1 MGVLIIA
8 EAGVNHNGDMKL
20 AKRLIEEAKKAGA
33 DIVKFQTFVPERE
46 VSKYAQKASYQ
57 KETTG
62 EAGSQLE
69 MIKKLQLSE
78 ENFIE
83 LKRYCEKL
91 SIQFLSTPSDLES
104 LEFLKELDMPFWKIP
119 SNEITDL
126 PYLIEIAKTNKPVI
140 LSTGMSTM
148 EEIQQAVQVLNTNGS
163 GEISLLH
170 CTTEYPAPLEE
181 VNLRAMNTLKE
192 AFQCKVGYSDHTLG
206 IHVPIAAAALGAVII
221 EKHFTLDS
229 GMEGPDHRAS
239 LEPDQLK
246 QMVEAIRKIEPAL
259 GDGIKRVTSSEAG
272 NIIVARKSIVAD
284 KEIKKGETFT
294 EENLTTKRPGNGIS
308 PMRWEEILGQKAK
321 RDFQEDEMIE
331 I

>member
-8 EAGVNHNGDMKL
+8 EAGVNHNGDMNL
-20 AKRLIEEAKKAGA
+20 AKRLIEEAKRAGA

-46 VSKYAQKASYQ
+46 VSKYAQKADYQ

-62 EAGSQLE
+62 GAGSQLE

-83 LKRYCEKL
+83 LKEYCEKL

-104 LEFLKELDMPFWKIP
+104 LEFLKKMDMPFFKIP

-126 PYLIEIAKTNKPVI
+126 PYLLEIAKTNKPVI
-140 LSTGMSTM
+140 LSTGMSTL
-148 EEIQQAVQVLNTNGS
+148 EEIHQAIQVLSSNGS

-181 VNLRAMNTLKE
+181 VNLRAMNHLKE
-192 AFQCKVGYSDHTLG
+192 AFHCKVGYSDHTLG
-206 IHVPIAAAALGAVII
+206 IHVPIAAVALGADII

-239 LEPDQLK
+239 LEPEQLK
-246 QMVEAIRKIEPAL
+246 QMVEAIRKTEIAL
-259 GDGIKRVTSSEAG
+259 GDGIKKVMPSEER
-272 NIIVARKSIVAD
+272 NIVVARKSIVAD
-284 KEIKKGETFT
+284 RTIKKGEIFT

-308 PMRWEEILGQKAK
+308 PMKWAEILGQKAK

-331 I
+331 L